1 MTTPGGTEG
10 ASPPPPTATPAS
22 THVAKK
28 PRLEPAAVAATDTIK
43 HELHPTGKTFGFL
56 GLFELGYTLFLINE
70 SKDKPAVTMYVHM
83 DVDGSLWCMQ
93 GNNLGLKCSNF
104 VPKFLKECIAAG
116 NPMITF
122 CKNRDGLQNK
132 VHLEIWDKMK
142 DKAKEEGQA
151 LDDDMLAA
159 EIHDLVDNVGMKY
172 KHEHECAKTCAQKF
186 DVKIQVYLGK

>member
-1 MTTPGGTEG
+1 MTTPGATTGP
-10 ASPPPPTATPAS
+10 SPPPPTATPAS

-28 PRLEPAAVAATDTIK
+28 PRLEAAAAATNTTEHK
-43 HELHPTGKTFGFL
+43 LHPTGETPGFL
-56 GLFELGYTLFLINE
+56 GLFELGYTVFLINE
-70 SKDKPAVTMYVHM
+70 SKDKPAVTMYVYM

-104 VPKFLKECIAAG
+104 VPKFLKKCIAAG
-116 NPMITF
+116 NPTITF
-122 CKNRDGLQNK
+122 CENREGLRNK

-142 DKAKEEGQA
+142 DKAKEGDQA

-159 EIHDLVDNVGMKY
+159 ELHDLVHNVGLKY

-186 DVKIQVYLGK
+186 DVKIQVYRGN